1 MKRPLINRWS
11 PGVVALRWRHL
22 FWVLPLLGLI
32 IGSGISWRSYQ
43 LGIQARGM
51 IQRQESAT
59 ISEAEIRNL
68 MLSDSVL
75 QEAAHNSGYLKEW
88 RPDSA
93 EKLRDI
99 IRCEEIKGTS
109 LLAITVKGRST
120 STKVDLCNQLPVLMV
135 KKTGELRDQRIKE
148 AEAGLQSLVETQKEN
163 GRLYRRNL
171 KISLS
176 PPEEPFVATSEYIET
191 KRKFEE
197 SDKALDE
204 ARTAYISLRLQGVVS
219 GAPIAI
225 IEKASA
231 PVAFSMME
239 LVEPMARTSYWAG
252 ASILLAVLLA
262 YFLEWRYPRRMDPGM
277 IHRPSGDHAPQAQ
290 AL

>member
-22 FWVLPLLGLI
+22 FWILPLLGMLI
-32 IGSGISWRSYQ
+32 GGGIEWRGYQ
-43 LGIQARGM
+43 LGIQARGV

-59 ISEAEIRNL
+59 ISEAEIRDL

-75 QEAAHNSGYLKEW
+75 QEAAHTSGYLKEW

-120 STKVDLCNQLPVLMV
+120 STKMDLCNQLPVLMV

-148 AEAGLQSLVETQKEN
+148 AEAGLQALVETQKEN

-176 PPEEPFVATSEYIET
+176 PPEEPFVATPEYIET

-197 SDKALDE
+197 SDKTLDE

-239 LVEPMARTSYWAG
+239 LVEPMARTSYWTG

-262 YFLEWRYPRRMDPGM
+262 YFLEWRYPRRMDRGM
-277 IHRPSGDHAPQAQ
+277 IRRPSGDHAPQAQ